1 MVKNTVLPLNDPLP
15 CHKAAPLAREAFSCQ
30 KIKVFML
37 KWKIDVYGWFMNR
50 IAIYLNKSIDGVVY
64 SAPGILEQYAT
75 DRSMLKMHPRVV
87 ALPENTMDIRR
98 LVRFS
103 HQLAQKKISLPI
115 TVRGS
120 GYSKTG
126 SDIGTGLVIS
136 TERMSAIQEI
146 DIRQRLV
153 RVQCGVK
160 LGELKKALNLC
171 GLDLPV
177 FGNPFETIGG
187 LIAKAASASNNT
199 EPSTIYD
206 FINRAEVVLADGA
219 LVEMSNLST
228 RYFRRK
234 KQSGDREGELYRAMD
249 ELLDDEW
256 EAVNNLPENKKNRF
270 GYSGLGAVKTK
281 HSFSLLPLLTGSEGT
296 LGIITEVILKVEPV
310 FDRPDY
316 IAIPCKTA
324 EAFAFVS
331 SELKRLKFTDIVVYD
346 TELFNATDN
355 TGKFSRFFRRVS
367 DDGYLVVANVKDDS
381 TRERK
386 RKLAKIR
393 SAMPDTLRVIEE
405 GEGNERDFIELDRTL
420 DAYLNDSA
428 PNSYHLPLIDG
439 VYVPQENQVKFLDG
453 VTALA
458 KAMSLPM
465 AVYGSVD
472 FNTFSIRPCFNPS
485 SAAGRKKIVQFLGTY
500 LKLISENDGYP
511 CGEAPEGR
519 FMAIFAQKFE
529 SPRTLD
535 LYKKVKNIFDP
546 NGILNPGI
554 KHETNAKTTFKHFR
568 SDYNRG
574 IISRD

>member
-1 MVKNTVLPLNDPLP
+1 
-15 CHKAAPLAREAFSCQ
+15 
-30 KIKVFML
+30 
-37 KWKIDVYGWFMNR
+37 MNR

-103 HQLAQKKISLPI
+103 YQLAQKKVPLPI
-115 TVRGS
+115 IMRGS

-126 SDIGTGLVIS
+126 SSIGSGLVIS

-146 DIRQRLV
+146 DVRQRLV

-206 FINRAEVVLADGA
+206 FIDRAEVVLADGTLIEA
-219 LVEMSNLST
+219 RNLSHH
-228 RYFRRK
+228 YFRRK
-234 KQSGDREGELYRAMD
+234 KQRDDREGEIYRELD
-249 ELLDDEW
+249 ELIENDW
-256 EAVNNLPENKKNRF
+256 ESICGLPENKKNRF

-281 HSFSLLPLLTGSEGT
+281 HSFSLLPLLCGSEGT
-296 LGIITEVILKVEPV
+296 LGIISEVILKVEPV

-316 IAIPCKTA
+316 IAIPCKTTDA
-324 EAFAFVS
+324 YTLVVN
-331 SELKRLKFTDIVVYD
+331 ELKRLKFTDIVVYD
-346 TELFNATDN
+346 TELFNATED
-355 TGKFSRFFRRVS
+355 TGKSSRFFRRVS
-367 DDGYLVVANVKDDS
+367 DDGLLVVANVKDDYL
-381 TRERK
+381 RDRR
-386 RKLAKIR
+386 RKLSKIR
-393 SAMPDTLRVIEE
+393 RALPENLRIIEE
-405 GEGNERDFIELDRTL
+405 DKDNERDFMELDRTL

-428 PNSYHLPLIDG
+428 LNNYHLPLIDG
-439 VYVPQENQVKFLDG
+439 VYIPPENQASFLDG
-453 VTALA
+453 LTALA
-458 KAMSLPM
+458 KTMSLPL

-472 FNTFSIRPCFNPS
+472 FDTFSVRPSFSPS
-485 SAAGRKKIVQFLGTY
+485 SAAGRKKIIQFLGAY
-500 LKLISENDGYP
+500 LKLISKHNGYP
-511 CGEAPEGR
+511 CGEAAEGR

-529 SPRTLD
+529 TPQTLG
-535 LYKKVKNIFDP
+535 LYKKVKKIFDP

-554 KHETNAKTTFKHFR
+554 KHETNVKATLNHFR
-568 SDYNRG
+568 SDYNHG
-574 IISRD
+574 IITKD